1 MSVLSF
7 ARDLWTDVPRCRHHV
22 LSRLAPSSRVLF
34 VSPPATHIRDAIR
47 QVPKGG
53 FAQSGLT
60 EVSPELFTFV
70 PPPWLPYSD
79 RPFVNRALEV
89 ARAGYIRHLLA
100 RLGMQHPILY
110 VWHPAFVDM
119 VERFDA
125 ALVVYHCYDEY
136 GAFRGARRK
145 EIEAQEARLLQRAD
159 VVFTVSTGL
168 RERRVG
174 MNPNTH
180 VVHNGV
186 DADSFAAALAPETV
200 VAPDIAAIPR
210 PIVGCISRVVPEY
223 FDAALLREVF
233 RKRRDLSLVVIG
245 PESPPQEFGG
255 DDLERLKAEP
265 NVHFLGMRPFESL
278 PSYLKAMDVCT
289 IPYRVTGNTQLA
301 DPLKLYEYLA
311 AGKPIVS
318 VPRDFS
324 DDVRP
329 FVRTG
334 AGADEWVAA
343 IEESLATD
351 SPELRAA
358 RQAVAHD
365 NTWDQRIDQ
374 ISHLIRAALARR
386 ENASSSGRGLR
397 RIDHQARPPAPASA
411 STRGTTR
418 ISEVLIGQASAV
430 RCRV

>member
-1 MSVLSF
+1 MNSRVGSPLNGLSVLSF

-34 VSPPATHIRDAIR
+34 VSPPATHIRDVVR
-47 QVPKGG
+47 KVPKGS

-60 EVSPELFTFV
+60 QVSPELFTFE

-79 RPFVNRALEV
+79 RPFLNRALEV
-89 ARAGYIRHLLA
+89 VRAGYIRHLLD

-110 VWHPAFVDM
+110 VWHPAFIDM
-119 VERFDA
+119 VERFEA
-125 ALVVYHCYDEY
+125 PLVVYHCYDEY
-136 GAFRGARRK
+136 GAFRGANRE
-145 EIEAQEARLLQRAD
+145 EIEAQEARLLRRAD
-159 VVFTVSTGL
+159 VVFTVSSGL

-174 MNPNTH
+174 MNPNTF

-186 DADSFAAALAPETV
+186 DADSFATALAPETV
-200 VAPDIAAIPR
+200 VAPDIASIPR

-223 FDAALLREVF
+223 FDAALLRDVF
-233 RKRRDLSLVVIG
+233 RKRRDWSLVVIG

-278 PSYLKAMDVCT
+278 PSYLKGMDVCT
-289 IPYRVTGNTQLA
+289 IPYRVTGNTELA

-318 VPRDFS
+318 VPREFA

-334 AGADEWVAA
+334 ADPDEWVAA
-343 IEESLATD
+343 IDESLSID
-351 SPELRAA
+351 SPELRGA

-374 ISHLIRAALARR
+374 ISRLITAALARR
-386 ENASSSGRGLR
+386 EGASRSGRDLWR
-397 RIDHQARPPAPASA
+397 VDHQARHPAPASA
-411 STRGTTR
+411 STRGTTTR
-418 ISEVLIGQASAV
+418 SHE
-430 RCRV
+430 